1 LSRRQAGSLLLRRDW
16 AVIPAVVGIAF
27 AVRAL
32 LWLGGPTYW
41 DPESPLDW
49 LAIVTWSLALLSLVP
64 GTWLLVAIVGPVRS
78 VVVTGS
84 LVVTMALT
92 AAFANLVED
101 GLSIGLFGGLYVLS
115 LLGLAFALGIFSIAL
130 ALARQLWLSLI
141 PLLTVTGLLATE
153 IGGLFVVAATWLA
166 LAWRM
171 RREPDRGQRAESG
184 PG

>member
-1 LSRRQAGSLLLRRDW
+1 MKREW
-16 AVIPAVVGIAF
+16 AIIPAVVGTAF
-27 AVRAL
+27 GVRAL
-32 LWLGGPTYW
+32 IWLGSPTYW
-41 DPESPLDW
+41 EPATLLDW
-49 LAIVTWSLALLSLVP
+49 LAVATWSLALLSLVP

-101 GLSIGLFGGLYVLS
+101 GLGIELFGGLYVLS
-115 LLGLAFALGIFSIAL
+115 ILGLAFSLAIFSVAL

-166 LAWRM
+166 FAWTM
-171 RREPDRGQRAESG
+171 RRQREPTNGHP